1 MLSLNVMQLVQIN
14 TYCQENMKKKIRQRI
29 CYSMQPFKD
38 QLISKGLFD
47 VIVSTK
53 KPTKF
58 VLRISALASK
68 KRWDQKIKALNI
80 TN

>member
-14 TYCQENMKKKIRQRI
+14 TYSQENMKKKSVKGFVIQYI
-29 CYSMQPFKD
+29 MQPFKG

-53 KPTKF
+53 K
-58 VLRISALASK
+58 RRS
-68 KRWDQKIKALNI
+68 DQKNQGTFYHLVGAI
-80 TN
+80 

>member
-1 MLSLNVMQLVQIN
+1 MSFPKSNRIRYEMIC
-14 TYCQENMKKKIRQRI
+14 TASITFKIGI
-29 CYSMQPFKD
+29 CGPPSKG

-53 KPTKF
+53 KNNEFF
-58 VLRISALASK
+58 VRISALASK
-68 KRWDQKIKALNI
+68 KRWDQKIKALYI

>member
-53 KPTKF
+53 KNNEIF
-58 VLRISALASK
+58 VRISALASK
-68 KRWDQKIKALNI
+68 NKDKS
-80 TN
+80 T